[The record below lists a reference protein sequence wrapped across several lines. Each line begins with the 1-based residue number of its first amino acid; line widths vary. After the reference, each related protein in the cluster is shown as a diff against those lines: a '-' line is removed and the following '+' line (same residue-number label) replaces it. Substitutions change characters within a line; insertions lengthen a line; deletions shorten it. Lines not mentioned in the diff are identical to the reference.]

1 MTAGAWQGSG
11 RVCEWAVA
19 GRRGAGRRCGQGLSA
34 LVVALALLVA
44 CAPAEPARNKP
55 APDSAS
61 QAGTAQAGGTLTLAF
76 PSPDAGDVR
85 SLDPQVD
92 GATYANTITP
102 ALYDSLIIQDPRDSS
117 LQPGLAERWEVSAD
131 GKEYTF
137 HLRRNVKFH
146 DGTPLTAAA
155 VKYTFDRSV
164 DPKYRPQNSYP
175 ATLMVAYDHTEVLD
189 DYTAKVYL
197 KESQANF
204 LQSAVARSYLGIV
217 SPTAAERL
225 GVPAFGENPVGS
237 GPYRFVEWV
246 HGSHVTLE
254 RNPDYAWS
262 PPIFERQGPPLVD
275 RIVFRFIPEHSTRL
289 AALESGEVNAIEGVP
304 EADEARLESDARF
317 EVLKFRKNGT
327 TGRIDLNNAVPP
339 TNERA
344 VRIAINQAIDKEALN
359 RNVYYGVHVPTRSIL
374 EEKMWAMNPNAL
386 LPAYDPEAA
395 KRTLDEAGWR
405 LGPDGV
411 RQKDGKRLELFGFA
425 WYDIRPAEVVQA
437 QLQAVG
443 IKLNVERMSRAAGLD
458 RVNGMDWHL
467 YFHQPWG
474 WTNEDPH
481 ILYTN
486 FHSSNVPPLA
496 DSNRDKVNIP
506 ELDKLLE
513 QAYQTLDSAKRQ
525 ELYFQAQEIVA
536 REAVAVLLISMY
548 RNVAVRKGVHGI
560 KSDIRGTYRYLH
572 DVWIEPSAG

>member
-1 MTAGAWQGSG
+1 MKIKESG
-11 RVCEWAVA
+11 
-19 GRRGAGRRCGQGLSA
+19 L
-34 LVVALALLVA
+34 LFVALAVVLVGA
-44 CAPAEPARNKP
+44 GCAPAEPAKSPP
-55 APDSAS
+55 AGGSTTS
-61 QAGTAQAGGTLTLAF
+61 QAPSQPARAQAGGMLVLAF

-117 LQPGLAERWEVSAD
+117 LQPGLAERWEVSPD

-137 HLRRNVKFH
+137 HLRRNAKFH
-146 DGTPLTAAA
+146 DGTPVNAAA
-155 VKYTFDRSV
+155 VRYTFDRSV

-175 ATLMVAYDHTEVLD
+175 ATLMVAYERTEVID
-189 DYTAKVYL
+189 DYTAKVIL
-197 KESQANF
+197 KEPQANF
-204 LQSAVARSYLGIV
+204 LQSAIARSYLGIV

-246 HGSHVTLE
+246 RGSHVTLE
-254 RNPDYAWS
+254 RNPDYAWT
-262 PPIFERQGPPLVD
+262 PPIFEHQGPPLID
-275 RIVFRFIPEHSTRL
+275 RVTFRFIPEHSTRM

-304 EADEARLESDARF
+304 EADQARLQSDPRF
-317 EVLKFRKNGT
+317 EVLEFRKNGT

-344 VRIAINQAIDKEALN
+344 VRIAINQAIDKEAIN

-374 EEKMWAMNPNAL
+374 EEKMWAFNPSAL
-386 LPAYDPEAA
+386 LPAYDPELA

-405 LGPDGV
+405 LGPDGI
-411 RQKDGKRLELFGFA
+411 RQKDGRRLELLGFA
-425 WYDIRPAEVVQA
+425 WYDIRPAEVVQS
-437 QLQAVG
+437 QLQAIG
-443 IKLNVERMSRAAGLD
+443 IKLSVEKMSRAAGIE
-458 RVNGMDWHL
+458 RVNGLDWHL

-486 FHSSNVPPLA
+486 FHSSNVPPRA
-496 DSNRDKVNIP
+496 DSNRNKVNNP

-513 QAYQTLDSAKRQ
+513 EEYQTLDATKRQ
-525 ELYFQAQEIVA
+525 ELYFRAQEMVA
-536 REAVAVLLISMY
+536 REAVAVPLISMY

-572 DVWIEPSAG
+572 DVWIERQ